1 MAKKSIELGRDAGTV
16 ARDLGK
22 VWAAIDDVKAD
33 AKNAKKGSPNS
44 LEKFIALNR
53 ANDLETSIRN
63 IVISTRGEA
72 GWRQLKAMRQADK
85 KSMELESYAIR
96 RRKAKIREALFITL
110 GLVISIGGGGA
121 MIYFALMYQ
130 GRL

>member
-33 AKNAKKGSPNS
+33 AKNAKKGGPNS
-44 LEKFIALNR
+44 LEKFIALKK
-53 ANDLETSIRN
+53 AEDLEHNLRN
-63 IVISTRGEA
+63 IIISTRGEA

-85 KSMELESYAIR
+85 KSMELEAYAVR
-96 RRKAKIREALFITL
+96 RRKAKIREVLFICL
-110 GLVISIGGGGA
+110 GLLILIGGGGA

-130 GRL
+130 GRV